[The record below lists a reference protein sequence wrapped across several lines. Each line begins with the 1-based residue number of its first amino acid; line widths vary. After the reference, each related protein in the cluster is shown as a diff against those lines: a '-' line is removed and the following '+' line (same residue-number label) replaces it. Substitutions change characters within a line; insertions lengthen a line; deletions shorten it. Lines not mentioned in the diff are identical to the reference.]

1 MIIWKNAPLLLLVST
16 LGPGGGNGNPLPV
29 FFPGESPG
37 ERILEGYHPWGDKRA
52 GHDIVTKQ

>member
-29 FFPGESPG
+29 FFPGESY
-37 ERILEGYHPWGDKRA
+37 EQRRLVACRAAVHRVAKR
-52 GHDIVTKQ
+52 HD